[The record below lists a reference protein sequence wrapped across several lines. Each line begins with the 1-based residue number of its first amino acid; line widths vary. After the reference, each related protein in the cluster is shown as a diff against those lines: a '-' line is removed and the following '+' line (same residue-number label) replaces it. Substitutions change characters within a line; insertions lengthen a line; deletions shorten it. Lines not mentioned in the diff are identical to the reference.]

1 MPTER
6 GKRNKSKGR
15 PVVSLRCIC
24 EEIGRFEMA
33 VYSQFLMK
41 ILKVLK
47 VLTESPSPGAWRK
60 LLSARKAPGKGWIG
74 LWYRAMVAVVV

>member
-47 VLTESPSPGAWRK
+47 VLTESPSPGTWTT
-60 LLSARKAPGKGWIG
+60 LPSARTQPSTG
-74 LWYRAMVAVVV
+74 